1 MATMER
7 EKLSLA
13 TTIMA
18 MDIMD
23 MVDMVMA
30 TMERGKPKQLPL
42 LSQDTI
48 TMDTAI
54 MEVTDTVIMEREG
67 LMLSLATTIMAMDI
81 MDMVDMVMVTMER
94 GKLMLSLATT
104 IMATDIMDMVD
115 MVMPTMERGKLLLS
129 QDTITMD
136 TAIMEVMDTAIM
148 ERERLMLSPVI
159 IIMAMDMVMVMA
171 TVMDTMVK
179 QQLFI
184 DSSIFSIIDL
194 DFLKSSQQKHTI
206 IKNKQNSLFE

>member
-1 MATMER
+1 MLLLLPSLAQLLLNQDITMDMVMVDMVDMVDMDMDTMER
-7 EKLSLA
+7 EKLSLT

-30 TMERGKPKQLPL
+30 TMERGKPKQLP
-42 LSQDTI
+42 
-48 TMDTAI
+48 
-54 MEVTDTVIMEREG
+54 
-67 LMLSLATTIMAMDI
+67 
-81 MDMVDMVMVTMER
+81 
-94 GKLMLSLATT
+94 
-104 IMATDIMDMVD
+104 
-115 MVMPTMERGKLLLS
+115 LLS

-171 TVMDTMVK
+171 MVMDTMVK

-206 IKNKQNSLFE
+206 IKNKQNSLFEKIKKMKLKNRCLFLFFCYCKA

>member
-1 MATMER
+1 MLSLATTIMATDIMDMVDMVMATMER
-7 EKLSLA
+7 GKLLLSQDTITMDTAIMEVMDTVIMERERLMLSLA

-30 TMERGKPKQLPL
+30 TMERG
-42 LSQDTI
+42 
-48 TMDTAI
+48 
-54 MEVTDTVIMEREG
+54 
-67 LMLSLATTIMAMDI
+67 
-81 MDMVDMVMVTMER
+81 
-94 GKLMLSLATT
+94 
-104 IMATDIMDMVD
+104 
-115 MVMPTMERGKLLLS
+115 
-129 QDTITMD
+129 
-136 TAIMEVMDTAIM
+136 
-148 ERERLMLSPVI
+148 RLMLSPVI
-159 IIMAMDMVMVMA
+159 IIMVMVMA

-206 IKNKQNSLFE
+206 IKNKQNSLFEKIKKMKLKK

>member
-1 MATMER
+1 MAIMERGKPKQLPLLSQDTITMDTAIMEVMDTVIMER
-7 EKLSLA
+7 ERLMLSLA

-48 TMDTAI
+48 TMDTAT
-54 MEVTDTVIMEREG
+54 MEVMDTVIMERE
-67 LMLSLATTIMAMDI
+67 
-81 MDMVDMVMVTMER
+81 R
-94 GKLMLSLATT
+94 
-104 IMATDIMDMVD
+104 
-115 MVMPTMERGKLLLS
+115 LLLS

-148 ERERLMLSPVI
+148 ERERL
-159 IIMAMDMVMVMA
+159 
-171 TVMDTMVK
+171 
-179 QQLFI
+179 
-184 DSSIFSIIDL
+184 
-194 DFLKSSQQKHTI
+194 
-206 IKNKQNSLFE
+206 

>member
-1 MATMER
+1 MVMV
-7 EKLSLA
+7 
-13 TTIMA
+13 
-18 MDIMD
+18 D

-30 TMERGKPKQLPL
+30 TMERGKRKQLPL

-54 MEVTDTVIMEREG
+54 MEVTDTVIMERER

-81 MDMVDMVMVTMER
+81 MDMVDMVMATMER
-94 GKLMLSLATT
+94 GKLMLS
-104 IMATDIMDMVD
+104 
-115 MVMPTMERGKLLLS
+115 
-129 QDTITMD
+129 Q
-136 TAIMEVMDTAIM
+136 
-148 ERERLMLSPVI
+148 VI

-171 TVMDTMVK
+171 MVMDTMVK

-194 DFLKSSQQKHTI
+194 DFLKS
-206 IKNKQNSLFE
+206 

>member
-1 MATMER
+1 MG
-7 EKLSLA
+7 LSLA

-30 TMERGKPKQLPL
+30 TMERGKLKQLPL

-54 MEVTDTVIMEREG
+54 MEVMDTVIMERER

-81 MDMVDMVMVTMER
+81 MDMVDMVM
-94 GKLMLSLATT
+94 A
-104 IMATDIMDMVD
+104 
-115 MVMPTMERGKLLLS
+115 TMERGKLL
-129 QDTITMD
+129 
-136 TAIMEVMDTAIM
+136 
-148 ERERLMLSPVI
+148 LSPVI
-159 IIMAMDMVMVMA
+159 IIMAMDMVM
-171 TVMDTMVK
+171 VMDTMVK

-194 DFLKSSQQKHTI
+194 DFLKSSQQKHT
-206 IKNKQNSLFE
+206 KK

>member
-1 MATMER
+1 M
-7 EKLSLA
+7 LSLA

-30 TMERGKPKQLPL
+30 TMERGK
-42 LSQDTI
+42 
-48 TMDTAI
+48 
-54 MEVTDTVIMEREG
+54 
-67 LMLSLATTIMAMDI
+67 
-81 MDMVDMVMVTMER
+81 
-94 GKLMLSLATT
+94 
-104 IMATDIMDMVD
+104 
-115 MVMPTMERGKLLLS
+115 LLLS

-136 TAIMEVMDTAIM
+136 TAIMEVMDMAIM

-159 IIMAMDMVMVMA
+159 IIMAMVM
-171 TVMDTMVK
+171 VMDTMVK

-206 IKNKQNSLFE
+206 IKNKQNSLFEKIKK

>member
-1 MATMER
+1 MVDMVMDTMER
-7 EKLSLA
+7 LMLSLA

-54 MEVTDTVIMEREG
+54 MEVMDTVIMERER
-67 LMLSLATTIMAMDI
+67 LMLSPATTIMAMDI
-81 MDMVDMVMVTMER
+81 MDMV
-94 GKLMLSLATT
+94 
-104 IMATDIMDMVD
+104 MA
-115 MVMPTMERGKLLLS
+115 TMERGKLLLS

-136 TAIMEVMDTAIM
+136 TAIMEVMDTVIM
-148 ERERLMLSPVI
+148 ERERLMLSP
-159 IIMAMDMVMVMA
+159 
-171 TVMDTMVK
+171 
-179 QQLFI
+179 
-184 DSSIFSIIDL
+184 
-194 DFLKSSQQKHTI
+194 
-206 IKNKQNSLFE
+206 

>member
-1 MATMER
+1 MVDMVDMVDMEVMDTVIMER
-7 EKLSLA
+7 ERLMLSLA

-48 TMDTAI
+48 TMDTAT
-54 MEVTDTVIMEREG
+54 MEVMDTVIMERE
-67 LMLSLATTIMAMDI
+67 
-81 MDMVDMVMVTMER
+81 R
-94 GKLMLSLATT
+94 
-104 IMATDIMDMVD
+104 
-115 MVMPTMERGKLLLS
+115 LLLS

-206 IKNKQNSLFE
+206 IKNKQNSLFEKIKKMKQK

>member
-1 MATMER
+1 MDTMDTMER

-18 MDIMD
+18 MDMD
-23 MVDMVMA
+23 MVDMVIMA
-30 TMERGKPKQLPL
+30 IMERERLKPLLL
-42 LSQDTI
+42 LSQDTT

-54 MEVTDTVIMEREG
+54 MEDTATMDIMERER
-67 LMLSLATTIMAMDI
+67 L
-81 MDMVDMVMVTMER
+81 
-94 GKLMLSLATT
+94 K
-104 IMATDIMDMVD
+104 
-115 MVMPTMERGKLLLS
+115 PLLLS
-129 QDTITMD
+129 QDTTTMD
-136 TAIMEVMDTAIM
+136 TAIMEDMVTMAIM
-148 ERERLMLSPVI
+148 ERERLSPVT

-194 DFLKSSQQKHTI
+194 DFLRSSQQKHTI
-206 IKNKQNSLFE
+206 IKNKQNSLFEKIKKMKP

>member
-1 MATMER
+1 MGAQLLLNQDITMD
-7 EKLSLA
+7 
-13 TTIMA
+13 MV
-18 MDIMD
+18 MVDMVD

-30 TMERGKPKQLPL
+30 TTERGKPKQLPL

-54 MEVTDTVIMEREG
+54 MEVTGTVI
-67 LMLSLATTIMAMDI
+67 
-81 MDMVDMVMVTMER
+81 
-94 GKLMLSLATT
+94 
-104 IMATDIMDMVD
+104 
-115 MVMPTMERGKLLLS
+115 MERGKLLLS
-129 QDTITMD
+129 QDTITMA

-194 DFLKSSQQKHTI
+194 DF
-206 IKNKQNSLFE
+206 

>member
-1 MATMER
+1 MGLLLLLPSLAQLLLNQDITMDMVMVDMVDMEVMDMVIMER
-7 EKLSLA
+7 ERLMLSPA

-18 MDIMD
+18 TDIMD

-54 MEVTDTVIMEREG
+54 MKVMDTVI
-67 LMLSLATTIMAMDI
+67 
-81 MDMVDMVMVTMER
+81 
-94 GKLMLSLATT
+94 
-104 IMATDIMDMVD
+104 
-115 MVMPTMERGKLLLS
+115 MERGKLLLS
-129 QDTITMD
+129 QDTIT
-136 TAIMEVMDTAIM
+136 
-148 ERERLMLSPVI
+148 
-159 IIMAMDMVMVMA
+159 MVMVMA

-206 IKNKQNSLFE
+206 IKNKQNSLFEKIKKMKLKKKKKKKKKKS

>member
-1 MATMER
+1 
-7 EKLSLA
+7 
-13 TTIMA
+13 

-30 TMERGKPKQLPL
+30 TMERGKLL

-54 MEVTDTVIMEREG
+54 MEVTDTVIMERE
-67 LMLSLATTIMAMDI
+67 
-81 MDMVDMVMVTMER
+81 
-94 GKLMLSLATT
+94 
-104 IMATDIMDMVD
+104 
-115 MVMPTMERGKLLLS
+115 
-129 QDTITMD
+129 
-136 TAIMEVMDTAIM
+136 
-148 ERERLMLSPVI
+148 RLMLSPVI
-159 IIMAMDMVMVMA
+159 IIMAMDMVM
-171 TVMDTMVK
+171 VMDTMVK

-206 IKNKQNSLFE
+206 IKNKQNSLFEKIKKMKLKKKKKKKKIFFFFFFFFFMPCTNLLLRIFEIMGKKML

>member
-1 MATMER
+1 MLLLLPSLAQLLLNQDITMDMVMVDMVDMEVMDTVIMER
-7 EKLSLA
+7 ERLMLSLA

-18 MDIMD
+18 TDIMD

-30 TMERGKPKQLPL
+30 TMERGKPKQLP
-42 LSQDTI
+42 
-48 TMDTAI
+48 
-54 MEVTDTVIMEREG
+54 
-67 LMLSLATTIMAMDI
+67 
-81 MDMVDMVMVTMER
+81 
-94 GKLMLSLATT
+94 
-104 IMATDIMDMVD
+104 
-115 MVMPTMERGKLLLS
+115 LLS

-206 IKNKQNSLFE
+206 IKNKQNYLFEKIKKMKLKNRCLFFCYCKA